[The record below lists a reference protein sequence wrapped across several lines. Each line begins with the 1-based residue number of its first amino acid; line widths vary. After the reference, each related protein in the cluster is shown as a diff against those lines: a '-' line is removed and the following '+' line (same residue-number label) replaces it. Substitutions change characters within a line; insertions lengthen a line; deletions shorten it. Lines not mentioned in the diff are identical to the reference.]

1 MEQSA
6 STVFKS
12 LKNKENPRV
21 LMVCLGNICR
31 SPTAEAVLRQRA
43 EAAGVALTVDSA
55 GTYGGH
61 AGAGPDSR
69 SRAAGERRG
78 YDFSGI
84 HSRKVKDSDFVEFDV
99 ILAADHRNLADLNA
113 LCPVEHQ
120 HKITLLLSFNDHG
133 AQHGV
138 QEVPDPYYGGE
149 QGFEQ
154 VLDLIE
160 SACDGL
166 LAQWR

>member
-1 MEQSA
+1 MSK
-6 STVFKS
+6 V
-12 LKNKENPRV
+12 LNNKTQPSV

-43 EAAGVALTVDSA
+43 ARAGVALTVDSA

-61 AGAGPDSR
+61 AGAQPDAR
-69 SRAAGERRG
+69 SRRAGEQRG
-78 YDFSGI
+78 YDFTGI
-84 HSRKVKDSDFVEFDV
+84 HSRQVKTNDFAEFDV
-99 ILAADHRNLADLNA
+99 ILAADRSNLADLQA
-113 LCPVEHQ
+113 LCPAEYQ
-120 HKITLLLSFNDHG
+120 HKIKLLLSFNGHET
-133 AQHGV
+133 HKGV
-138 QEVPDPYYGGE
+138 QEVPDPYYGGA

-166 LAQWR
+166 LAQYR

>member
-1 MEQSA
+1 MPNINQA
-6 STVFKS
+6 PHHKAH
-12 LKNKENPRV
+12 PRI

-43 EAAGVALTVDSA
+43 ARAGVVLTVDSA

-61 AGAGPDSR
+61 AGAAPDAR

-84 HSRKVKDSDFVEFDV
+84 HSRQVTADDFAAFDV
-99 ILAADHRNLADLNA
+99 ILAADRSNLANLKA
-113 LCPVEHQ
+113 LCPARHQ
-120 HKITLLLSFNDHG
+120 HKIKLLLSFSDQADQANQAD
-133 AQHGV
+133 

-166 LAQWR
+166 LTQLR

>member
-1 MEQSA
+1 MNKP
-6 STVFKS
+6 FKKADMS
-12 LKNKENPRV
+12 LKNIKQPKV

-78 YDFSGI
+78 YDFTGI
-84 HSRKVKDSDFVEFDV
+84 QSRQVQDSDFVEFDV
-99 ILAADHRNLADLNA
+99 ILAADNSNFADLKA

-120 HKITLLLSFNDHG
+120 HKITLLLSFNDQ
-133 AQHGV
+133 AV
-138 QEVPDPYYGGE
+138 QEVPDPYYGGD

-166 LAQWR
+166 LMQLR

>member
-1 MEQSA
+1 MK
-6 STVFKS
+6 STHKTS
-12 LKNKENPRV
+12 HTSKPIAKV

-31 SPTAEAVLRQRA
+31 SPSAEAVLRQQ
-43 EAAGVALTVDSA
+43 AAKVGVALQVDSA

-61 AGAGPDSR
+61 AGALPDAR

-84 HSRKVKDSDFVEFDV
+84 YSRQVQVADFAQFDL
-99 ILAADHRNLADLNA
+99 ILVADNSNLTQLKQ
-113 LCPVEHQ
+113 LCPAEHQ
-120 HKITLLLSFNDHG
+120 HKLRLLLSFSQQ
-133 AQHGV
+133 AA

-160 SACDGL
+160 SACTGI
-166 LAQWR
+166 LAQYSHQ

>member
-1 MEQSA
+1 MQE
-6 STVFKS
+6 TKP
-12 LKNKENPRV
+12 NKI

-31 SPTAEAVLRQRA
+31 SPTAEAILRQRA
-43 EAAGVALTVDSA
+43 KQAGVALVVDSA

-61 AGAGPDSR
+61 AGATPDAR
-69 SRAAGERRG
+69 SQAAGERRG

-84 HSRKVKDSDFVEFDV
+84 YSRKITVADFSDFDV
-99 ILAADHRNLADLNA
+99 ILAADHSNLANLKA
-113 LCPVEHQ
+113 LCPATQ
-120 HKITLLLSFNDHG
+120 HHKLRLLLSFSDQ
-133 AQHGV
+133 AE

-160 SACDGL
+160 SACDGI
-166 LAQWR
+166 LAQYR

>member
-1 MEQSA
+1 MSKGFTNQAQPS
-6 STVFKS
+6 
-12 LKNKENPRV
+12 V
-21 LMVCLGNICR
+21 LVVCLGNICR

-43 EAAGVALTVDSA
+43 QKAGIALTVDSA

-61 AGAGPDSR
+61 AGAKPDAR

-78 YDFSGI
+78 YNFSGI
-84 HSRKVKDSDFVEFDV
+84 HSRQVKGSDFVEFDV
-99 ILAADHRNLADLNA
+99 ILAADRSNLADLKA
-113 LCPVEHQ
+113 LCPTEHQ
-120 HKITLLLSFNDHG
+120 HKIKLLLSFNAH
-133 AQHGV
+133 AEQEHE

-166 LAQWR
+166 LAQLRG

>member
-1 MEQSA
+1 MNESLVQL
-6 STVFKS
+6 TQD
-12 LKNKENPRV
+12 LKNKEMPKV

-43 EAAGVALTVDSA
+43 QAAGVALTVDSA

-61 AGAGPDSR
+61 AGAKPDSR

-84 HSRKVKDSDFVEFDV
+84 QSRQVQDRDFVEFDI
-99 ILAADHRNLADLNA
+99 ILAADHQNVADLKG
-113 LCPVEHQ
+113 LCPAEHQ
-120 HKITLLLSFNDHG
+120 HKITLLLSFNDQG
-133 AQHGV
+133 A

-160 SACDGL
+160 SASAGL
-166 LAQWR
+166 LAQLAK